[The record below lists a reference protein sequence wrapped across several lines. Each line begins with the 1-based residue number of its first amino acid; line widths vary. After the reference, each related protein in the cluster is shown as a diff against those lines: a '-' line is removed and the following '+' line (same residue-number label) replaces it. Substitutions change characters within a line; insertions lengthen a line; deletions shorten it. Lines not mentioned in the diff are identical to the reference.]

1 MFIDCSELDNVTDVT
16 GQDISN
22 EMIAGSEGLFDKNLL
37 FTSGV
42 LLAAGTGVAGA
53 ALVVSALPAQMLT
66 AATVSGGLIYAGD
79 RKAKGLPI
87 FPFKVNAEDK
97 TAAAPEAVPA

>member
-42 LLAAGTGVAGA
+42 LLAAGTASGA
-53 ALVVSALPAQMLT
+53 A
-66 AATVSGGLIYAGD
+66 
-79 RKAKGLPI
+79 
-87 FPFKVNAEDK
+87 
-97 TAAAPEAVPA
+97 AVLSSDYDY